1 MKNLI
6 LLIILPVILCIIPG
20 RLFAQTN
27 LKLSG
32 SVSDSSKPLTFA
44 TIRLFK
50 INNTKPLQT
59 VLTNEQG
66 HFEFNKPDTGMYV
79 LSFTHTG
86 YAEKKVNVTVTTGTE
101 NIQVDQVLFQTA
113 VNR

>member
-6 LLIILPVILCIIPG
+6 LLIILPVLLCIIPG

-59 VLTNEQG
+59 VLSNEQG
-66 HFEFNKPDTGMYV
+66 RYQFNKPDTGNYV

-86 YAEKKVNVTVTTGTE
+86 YAEKKITLAVTTGGDGGSGCE
-101 NIQVDQVLFQTA
+101 
-113 VNR
+113 